1 MGVQPPAPGPTL
13 PSGRETSRTMRSW
26 TTADRPVG
34 EQVAD
39 WREVICEAFAPL
51 AAERGPHH
59 TADAGTR
66 SGIESWV
73 RSSRLTGTNCA
84 EVSSR
89 TQLISHGRAE
99 VRRTASEEVFVNL
112 QLKGSCI
119 GRQDDRTCVVPA
131 GGFALFDTTSEYHLD
146 FVEDPRDG
154 EWRVLSFR
162 VPRASLVPM
171 LATQEGFTAV
181 AHDSRTSGMANLVAS
196 TMASIWHNIDALDG
210 VAAEAAETGFT
221 TTLAAA
227 SGPGDLV
234 GDARRES
241 CDAALRASINRYVAT
256 HLRGDDLAPAAVAR
270 RFAISVRKLHALY
283 EGSGCTF
290 AQSVMRLRVE
300 ACARDLA
307 TSSRTITEIATTW
320 GFYDLSHL
328 NRVFRAHRGCLPSEY
343 RVAAEAS

>member
-1 MGVQPPAPGPTL
+1 
-13 PSGRETSRTMRSW
+13 
-26 TTADRPVG
+26 
-34 EQVAD
+34 
-39 WREVICEAFAPL
+39 
-51 AAERGPHH
+51 
-59 TADAGTR
+59 
-66 SGIESWV
+66 
-73 RSSRLTGTNCA
+73 
-84 EVSSR
+84 
-89 TQLISHGRAE
+89 
-99 VRRTASEEVFVNL
+99 
-112 QLKGSCI
+112 
-119 GRQDDRTCVVPA
+119 
-131 GGFALFDTTSEYHLD
+131 
-146 FVEDPRDG
+146 
-154 EWRVLSFR
+154 
-162 VPRASLVPM
+162 
-171 LATQEGFTAV
+171 
-181 AHDSRTSGMANLVAS
+181 MANLVAS

-210 VAAEAAETGFT
+210 VAAEAAETAFT